1 MDEQIKTKSELS
13 KDQQQ
18 MLAQLAIQKAV
29 ARKSDE
35 RYEKSYGEGITNS
48 PADQLLSAFKGAEKG
63 MTQVRNLE
71 NIAYSTGK
79 LSDIY
84 DFLKKQMGRPGDL
97 GQQWRRDGVGQ
108 RLLKELSDLRTD
120 AKNIVEEVKKA
131 YQEGIEDDTVRQVHL
146 MLCREYIKHVAA
158 HYQYAS
164 KVGK

>member
-1 MDEQIKTKSELS
+1 MDEQTSAKSELPRE
-13 KDQQQ
+13 QQQ
-18 MLAQLAIQKAV
+18 VLAQLAIQKAV

-35 RYEKSYGEGITNS
+35 KYEKLFIEGTTNS
-48 PADQLLSAFKGAEKG
+48 PADQLKSAFKDAEKG
-63 MTQVRNLE
+63 ITQVRNLE

-108 RLLKELSDLRTD
+108 KLLKDLSDLRAD
-120 AKNIVEEVKKA
+120 AKNIVEELKKD

-164 KVGK
+164 KERE